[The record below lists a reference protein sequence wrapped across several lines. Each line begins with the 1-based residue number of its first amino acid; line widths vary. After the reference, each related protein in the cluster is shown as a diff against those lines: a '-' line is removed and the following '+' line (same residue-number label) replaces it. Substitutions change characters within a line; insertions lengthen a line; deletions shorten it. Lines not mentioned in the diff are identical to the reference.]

1 MGWRRMEGRRGWGR
15 ERARKV
21 RYLYQSSPSSRKQS
35 RNGGHRCLEGSGM
48 SAVTGGTQSGHVG
61 GQNGWEGG

>member
-1 MGWRRMEGRRGWGR
+1 V
-15 ERARKV
+15 RKV

-48 SAVTGGTQSGHVG
+48 SAVTRGTQSGHVG
-61 GQNGWEGG
+61 GQNGWEEG